1 MARRLL
7 TINEI
12 HRMDQDKI
20 LEWQDARREELAEE
34 EQEKREKD
42 DKKRFEAQF
51 LAAGG
56 SSEDAGKEWERF
68 RRESAADA
76 ARRADQ
82 DAAQRSRRT
91 AFGGV

>member
-1 MARRLL
+1 MDKAAILDYQKAR
-7 TINEI
+7 
-12 HRMDQDKI
+12 K
-20 LEWQDARREELAEE
+20 EELAEE

-42 DKKRFEAQF
+42 DKKRFERQF

-76 ARRADQ
+76 ARRADK
-82 DAAQRSRRT
+82 DAAQRSRRA

>member
-1 MARRLL
+1 MARKPL
-7 TINEI
+7 TIDEI
-12 HRMDQDKI
+12 DRMDKAAI
-20 LEWQDARREELAEE
+20 LDYQEARKEEIADE
-34 EQEKREKD
+34 EQEKREAW

-82 DAAQRSRRT
+82 DAAQRSRQR

>member
-7 TINEI
+7 TIDEI
-12 HRMDQDKI
+12 DRMDKAAI
-20 LEWQDARREELAEE
+20 LDYQEARKEEIAEE
-34 EQEKREKD
+34 EQQRREAD
-42 DKKRFEAQF
+42 DKKRFSAQF

-56 SSEDAGKEWERF
+56 SAEDAGKEWERF

-82 DAAQRSRRT
+82 GAAQRARQT

>member
-7 TINEI
+7 TIDEI
-12 HRMDQDKI
+12 HQMGQDKI
-20 LEWQDARREELAEE
+20 LEWQDARKEEIAEE
-34 EQEKREKD
+34 EKQRQEAD
-42 DKKRFEAQF
+42 DKKRFEEQF

-56 SSEDAGKEWERF
+56 SSEDADKEWRSF
-68 RRESAADA
+68 RRDRAANA

-82 DAAQRSRRT
+82 DAAQRARQT